1 VAGDGPPDDGPTNN
15 SGFDKD
21 AHVDDEA
28 VGYDDVTPYADDVS
42 DDITTNNDGP
52 PDDKPTDNDGY
63 NNAGYYN
70 DIALGNNALG
80 NSE

>member
-1 VAGDGPPDDGPTNN
+1 MDD
-15 SGFDKD
+15 K
-21 AHVDDEA
+21 A

-70 DIALGNNALG
+70 DIALGSNALG